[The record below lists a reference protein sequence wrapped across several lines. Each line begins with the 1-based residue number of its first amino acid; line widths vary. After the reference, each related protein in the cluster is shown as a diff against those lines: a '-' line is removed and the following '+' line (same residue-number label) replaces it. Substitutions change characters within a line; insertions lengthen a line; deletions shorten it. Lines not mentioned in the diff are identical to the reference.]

1 MSTPTPSKASYSDS
15 TALGGSRW
23 ILNTPPAN
31 GKQRPSA
38 LGAACGAQQL
48 NQRAQQL
55 NQRAQQLN
63 QEEALSQEVG
73 R

>member
-1 MSTPTPSKASYSDS
+1 MELVTRY
-15 TALGGSRW
+15 
-23 ILNTPPAN
+23 PAN
-31 GKQRPSA
+31 GMQRPSP

-63 QEEALSQEVG
+63 PEKTLSQEVG

>member
-1 MSTPTPSKASYSDS
+1 VAGK
-15 TALGGSRW
+15 LGMC
-23 ILNTPPAN
+23 PAN

-63 QEEALSQEVG
+63 PEKTLSQEVG